1 MNTHLTSPQTI
12 RFTTDATITGQ
23 LQSQWPHID
32 TARPLS
38 RARRAALV
46 ALLSAARRSLEAI
59 IVLSLALLWS
69 IQSSAQTTTGPTTVG
84 QPNDASSWLGSAD
97 GILEIR
103 PFAGAFIPTG
113 AQRTLLKDAVL
124 AGGQLSARLVPAL
137 AVTGT
142 FAWTPNHDLLT
153 PGAPDLDLYQY
164 DLGLEARGAG
174 WFQGDGWA
182 FTPFVGVGG
191 GGRTYSYSNLN
202 VGSTTVGDGY
212 GSVGAELDYGRIGLR
227 VEGRDYISQ
236 FRPLAGQSGPTTNRN
251 DLGLTGGLSVRL

>member
-12 RFTTDATITGQ
+12 RFTTYATVAGQ
-23 LQSQWPHID
+23 WQWPHIE

-46 ALLSAARRSLEAI
+46 ALLSAGRRTFAAI
-59 IVLSLALLWS
+59 VVLSLGLLSS
-69 IQSSAQTTTGPTTVG
+69 IQSSAQTTGPTTVG

-113 AQRTLLKDAVL
+113 AQRTVLKDAVL

-142 FAWTPNHDLLT
+142 FAWTPNNDQLT
-153 PGAPDLDLYQY
+153 PGAPSLDVYQY

-191 GGRTYSYSNLN
+191 GGRTYSYRNLN
-202 VGSTTVGDGY
+202 VGSTTDGDGY
-212 GSVGAELDYGRIGLR
+212 GSVGAELDFGRLGVR

-236 FRPLAGQSGPTTNRN
+236 FRPLGGQSGPTTNRN
-251 DLGLTGGLSVRL
+251 DVGVTGGLSVRL

>member
-1 MNTHLTSPQTI
+1 MNTHLSSPQALT
-12 RFTTDATITGQ
+12 FTAGTTVAGD
-23 LQSQWPHID
+23 LPSQWPHIR

-38 RARRAALV
+38 RARHALLV

-59 IVLSLALLWS
+59 VVVSLALLWS
-69 IQSSAQTTTGPTTVG
+69 IQSSAQTTGPTTVG
-84 QPNDASSWLGSAD
+84 QPNNASSWLGSTD

-113 AQRTLLKDAVL
+113 PQRTVLKDAVL

-142 FAWTPNHDLLT
+142 FAWTPNNDQLT
-153 PGAPDLDLYQY
+153 SGAPGLDLYQY

-182 FTPFVGVGG
+182 FTPFVGIGG
-191 GGRTYSYSNLN
+191 GGRTYSYRDLN
-202 VGSTTVGDGY
+202 AQSTTVGDGY
-212 GSVGAELDYGRIGLR
+212 GSVGAELDFGRLGVR

-236 FRPLAGQSGPTTNRN
+236 FRPLAGQTGPTTNRN
-251 DLGLTGGLSVRL
+251 DVGLTGGLTVRL